1 MYLPLQRLKRMK
13 NIDYKLIFIQNNLG
27 YREYLINFFPDN
39 KEGYRHMRMG
49 LFLYLLD
56 RYTLGER

>member
-1 MYLPLQRLKRMK
+1 MK

-27 YREYLINFFPDN
+27 YREYVINFFPDN

>member
-1 MYLPLQRLKRMK
+1 MK

-27 YREYLINFFPDN
+27 YREYLINFFTDN